1 MLEDKF
7 RKDIF
12 LRAMCIPTLARFA
25 DWVHQ
30 SMRRAPVSH
39 FSQLSNEETWKVHL
53 FLFKSI
59 TSFQFLQKLVRRLPN
74 FFMEEGH
81 WFVSVYNDDG
91 DEHNVVLV
99 PQNSQVSLTLFI
111 QSLCRLENWSANRFT
126 HPIASV
132 NHWLAHSLFT
142 DSLTH
147 PPTLQQDNFCRSWQR
162 AVWTGATDTGLVSLE
177 SVSAILA
184 LMETTAVRVRDH
196 FPFLLPLHFIL
207 PLLLLSF

>member
-1 MLEDKF
+1 M
-7 RKDIF
+7 
-12 LRAMCIPTLARFA
+12 
-25 DWVHQ
+25 
-30 SMRRAPVSH
+30 
-39 FSQLSNEETWKVHL
+39 
-53 FLFKSI
+53 I

-132 NHWLAHSLFT
+132 NH
-142 DSLTH
+142 
-147 PPTLQQDNFCRSWQR
+147 
-162 AVWTGATDTGLVSLE
+162 
-177 SVSAILA
+177 
-184 LMETTAVRVRDH
+184 
-196 FPFLLPLHFIL
+196 
-207 PLLLLSF
+207 